1 MDLVSRSQVLETSW
15 PRLSSI
21 ESLVPMPLLIPCFDT
36 NFMLQK
42 RHLTA
47 NILYPPF
54 PPKCLYNHL
63 YYWQALFL
71 TLPSTLLSPAPP
83 PSFVVVFFLT
93 KQIHLCVCVVFFF
106 FFKRGMFTQDCSV
119 VNSGETVWL
128 HFLFTN
134 RAAGYWYRQ
143 NPTRRDWG
151 LSVPP
156 TVSVVSVLFK
166 KF

>member
-47 NILYPPF
+47 NILYSPF

-63 YYWQALFL
+63 YYRQALFF

-83 PSFVVVFFLT
+83 PSFVVFFLT
-93 KQIHLCVCVVFFF
+93 KQIHLCVCVCVCVL
-106 FFKRGMFTQDCSV
+106 KRNVHSGLFSSQLWRNRTASFPVYKQSCWLLIQTKPNQERVRPLCS
-119 VNSGETVWL
+119 SYC
-128 HFLFTN
+128 FC
-134 RAAGYWYRQ
+134 
-143 NPTRRDWG
+143 
-151 LSVPP
+151 S
-156 TVSVVSVLFK
+156 
-166 KF
+166 

>member
-1 MDLVSRSQVLETSW
+1 
-15 PRLSSI
+15 
-21 ESLVPMPLLIPCFDT
+21 MPLLIPCFDT

-83 PSFVVVFFLT
+83 PSFVVCFLT
-93 KQIHLCVCVVFFF
+93 KQIHLCVCVWFFF
-106 FFKRGMFTQDCSV
+106 FFLKRNVHSGLFSSQLWRNRMASFPIYKQSCWLLIQTKPNQERLRPLCS
-119 VNSGETVWL
+119 SYC
-128 HFLFTN
+128 FC
-134 RAAGYWYRQ
+134 
-143 NPTRRDWG
+143 
-151 LSVPP
+151 S
-156 TVSVVSVLFK
+156 
-166 KF
+166 